1 MTQTSTLNRPLFFI
15 SNLFVTIVAVLSM
28 LLPAKPNNVTLN
40 VSAPVTTETTV
51 ITFEIEN
58 RTRRTISYP
67 EESFCLEE
75 QTADG
80 WNPVEEVDHGVNE
93 PMYQQRTGLTA
104 KEQIDLSTVYG
115 GPLGAGV
122 YRLTFFYNVGSAH
135 CSAQTTF
142 TVTAM

>member
-1 MTQTSTLNRPLFFI
+1 MTQASTLNRPLFFI
-15 SNLFVTIVAVLSM
+15 GNFFVTIVAVLSM

-58 RTRRTISYP
+58 RTRRTIYFP
-67 EESFCLEE
+67 EESYIFET
-75 QTADG
+75 QTDDG
-80 WNPVEEVDHGVNE
+80 WTALEVLPHDVIE
-93 PMYQQRTGLTA
+93 PMYELRTGLTTT
-104 KEQIDLSTVYG
+104 EQVPLEILFG